1 LGLSPGVPEWRPQP
15 DTQIAKSTFFYG
27 PIMTDLFN
35 DSDDTPEVDPNK
47 DHFSELVGEGK
58 KYKDSQA
65 AGRALVE
72 KDAFIERL
80 KTEAHGLRQEL
91 NTRLKLEEV
100 IDRISSASKS
110 PTSEQPP
117 REPDKEQSASQL
129 SPEDVQKLVAD
140 TLTDTEK
147 KTQARRNLAFVEEK
161 LQEAFGPTFRRTV
174 KAQAAKLQ
182 VGESFLQNLAAE
194 QPAAFLKLMEVE
206 GREHSSVT
214 PPPAPSVNSAAL
226 GFKPNSGIKRKSYFD
241 SIKKQDPR
249 RYWSVAVQ
257 NELHAEALKQGQ
269 TFFD

>member
-1 LGLSPGVPEWRPQP
+1 
-15 DTQIAKSTFFYG
+15 
-27 PIMTDLFN
+27 MTDLFN
-35 DSDDTPEVDPNK
+35 DSDDTSDIDPNK
-47 DHFSELVGEGK
+47 DYFSDLVGEGK

-65 AGRALVE
+65 AGRAIVE

-80 KTEAHGLRQEL
+80 KAEAHGLRQEL

-110 PTSEQPP
+110 PSSEQHPP
-117 REPDKEQSASQL
+117 REPDKEQTASQL
-129 SPEDVQKLVAD
+129 TPEEVQALVTK

-147 KTQARRNLAFVEEK
+147 ATQRERNLTMVEAK

-182 VGESFLQNLAAE
+182 VGETFLQNLAAE

-214 PPPAPSVNSAAL
+214 PPPATSVNSAAL

-269 TFFD
+269 SFFD